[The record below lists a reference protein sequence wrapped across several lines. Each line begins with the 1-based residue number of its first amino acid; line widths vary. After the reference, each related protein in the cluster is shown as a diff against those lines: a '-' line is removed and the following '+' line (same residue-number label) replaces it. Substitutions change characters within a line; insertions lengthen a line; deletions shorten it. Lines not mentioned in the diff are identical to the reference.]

1 MKYNRNYLLIRIKNC
16 CRDDLYVEKGT
27 IPHTDKEGR
36 DHGFGLATVSECAER
51 LDGEML
57 CYTDNKNFVLDV
69 MVSRGAF

>member
-1 MKYNRNYLLIRIKNC
+1 M
-16 CRDDLYVEKGT
+16 EKGT